1 LEGENVQ
8 DLILTAKDNG
18 KSFSASL
25 GNTIII
31 KIPENPTTG
40 FRWELEEFDNNALEV
55 QQSGFSAQSTT
66 LTGSG
71 GEKSFIIKT
80 QKIGQTFIRLK
91 LWRDWEGDS
100 SVIERY
106 EVNIEVLR

>member
-1 LEGENVQ
+1 VQ
-8 DLILTAKDNG
+8 DLLLTAKDNG

-25 GNTIII
+25 GNTIVI

-40 FRWELEEFDNNALEV
+40 FRWELEEFDNSALEM
-55 QQSGFSAQSTT
+55 QASDFSSKSTI

-71 GEKSFIIKT
+71 GEKSFTIKT
-80 QKIGQTFIRLK
+80 KQIGQTSISLK